1 MEFLFPRM
9 GKGKR
14 IFLAIENIGLIDPR
28 HPIPQC
34 RHGNFGRITPIPPS
48 RWKIAYSVKTSLSF
62 GEAF

>member
-14 IFLAIENIGLIDPR
+14 IFGAIENIELIDAGHR
-28 HPIPQC
+28 IPQY
-34 RHGNFGRITPIPPS
+34 RQGNFGRIIPIPPS